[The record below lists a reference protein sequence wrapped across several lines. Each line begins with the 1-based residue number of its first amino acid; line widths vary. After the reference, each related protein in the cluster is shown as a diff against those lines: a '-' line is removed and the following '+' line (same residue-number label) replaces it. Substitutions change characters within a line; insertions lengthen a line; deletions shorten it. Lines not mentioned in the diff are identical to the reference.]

1 MRSRLSKFKHWVS
14 IGLILS
20 MGFGLLSSVDDRSI
34 AFREV
39 QADDVYPCEMVV
51 TSNGE
56 TVEECKKKW

>member
-1 MRSRLSKFKHWVS
+1 
-14 IGLILS
+14 